1 MGIDI
6 EVGVG
11 SAEKEGRSISGYVF
25 EGAED
30 TRENEADNSVW
41 LDLEIAYFFSALILN
56 TCTHKL
62 QSWIVSAL

>member
-30 TRENEADNSVW
+30 TRENEADNSV
-41 LDLEIAYFFSALILN
+41 
-56 TCTHKL
+56 
-62 QSWIVSAL
+62 